1 MFVGESTY
9 PFALIERMSFSATP
23 SSSTSPLLNVQ
34 FQNSPR
40 PLTLLDLLMLC
51 WQRRWLCGG
60 TALAVSLAV
69 VLGTFRIVPLY
80 EAAAR
85 LGVDR
90 GRKAVEFQV
99 DPDSGRVEFGQLN
112 TLREMLLS
120 RPVLEGAMRNGGL
133 AAAPAYVEAE
143 EPLEILAKRVSVA
156 TSRDSYVLTVTLRDE
171 SPDTAT
177 RGLQALVD
185 AFLANQGDRQGD
197 RSRGALTFLQD
208 QVVAERARLDK
219 ARAEEQVYRD
229 KHGILSTDPEENL
242 AAKSLADLQ
251 GQRVHLEGELAR
263 STALLAQ
270 VDSAVAQKD
279 PQALL
284 RIEDI
289 SRHPVV
295 VELQQSLYD
304 LRDRSTQLA
313 QKYKPKHPRM
323 VEIHQQM
330 IDKSNA
336 LTEAIDMAKQ
346 SLQTSH
352 QQTIGQANALTQAAN
367 LAEAKLALYRSDL
380 IRLKAL
386 TDEVTSRD
394 VLLQQLQT
402 RLNQEAVA
410 SHLEAKGVMVID
422 PPLTKRQPVNI
433 RKSLFALAA
442 LVAGAVAGVVA
453 VLGANALD
461 RRIRGALQA
470 QETANLP
477 LLGHLPLELAL
488 RNRRGKLAEPGNHL
502 AEAVRGLRASLTLA
516 RRSEGSQVLVMTSSA
531 SGEGKSTVC
540 ALLAASLVDGG
551 RRVLLIDADMRRP
564 TQHQLHEV
572 TNERGLS
579 FLLVGEAGISPVSI
593 RPGLDLLPCGV
604 LPPNPAELILRPTFA
619 SLLTEMRKLYDV
631 VLIDCPPLG
640 PVTDALLCAEHAD
653 GVLLVVRD
661 RETLR
666 TGLRR
671 AVERMSPVHEK
682 LLGLVL
688 NAELQSVDGYGYG
701 YGYGYAPYTSKSQSA
716 SSTTPTSAS

>member
-1 MFVGESTY
+1 MV
-9 PFALIERMSFSATP
+9 PQ
-23 SSSTSPLLNVQ
+23 SSYVSQHNQPMVLTGQPGGLVA
-34 FQNSPR
+34 R
-40 PLTLLDLLMLC
+40 PLTLLDLATLC
-51 WQRRWLCGG
+51 WQRRWLCGWVG
-60 TALAVSLAV
+60 AAVAVAV
-69 VLGTFRIVPLY
+69 VLGTFRITPLY
-80 EAAAR
+80 EASAR

-133 AAAPAYVEAE
+133 ATAPAYAEAE
-143 EPLEILAKRVSVA
+143 DPLEILTKRVTVA

-185 AFLANQGDRQGD
+185 SFLANQGDRQGD

-219 ARAEEQVYRD
+219 ARAEEQVFRD

-242 AAKSLADLQ
+242 AAKALADLQ
-251 GQRVHLEGELAR
+251 GQRVHLEGDLAR
-263 STALLAQ
+263 SSALLAQ
-270 VDSAVAQKD
+270 VEAAVAKQD

-284 RIEDI
+284 RIEEI

-295 VELQQSLYD
+295 VELQKALYE
-304 LRDRSTQLA
+304 LRDRATQLT
-313 QKYKPKHPRM
+313 QKYKPKHPRI
-323 VEIHQQM
+323 VEIQQQV
-330 IDKSNA
+330 IDKTKA
-336 LTEAIDMAKQ
+336 LAEAVDMAKQ
-346 SLQTSH
+346 SLETSH
-352 QQTIGQANALTQAAN
+352 QQILGQAAALGKAAAE
-367 LAEAKLALYRSDL
+367 AEAKLALYRSDL

-386 TDEVTSRD
+386 TDEVASRD
-394 VLLQQLQT
+394 SLLQQLQT

-422 PPLTKRQPVNI
+422 PPLGKRQPVNI

-442 LVAGAVAGVVA
+442 LVAGVVAGVVA
-453 VLGANALD
+453 VLVANALD
-461 RRIRGALQA
+461 RRIRGANQA
-470 QETANLP
+470 QETAGLP

-488 RNRRGKLAEPGNHL
+488 RNKRGKLTEPGNHL

-516 RRSEGSQVLVMTSSA
+516 RRSEGSQVLVVTSSA

-540 ALLAASLVDGG
+540 ALLASSLVDGG

-564 TQHQLHEV
+564 TQHQLHGAG
-572 TNERGLS
+572 NERGLS
-579 FLLVGEAGISPVSI
+579 FLLVGEAGIEPVAI
-593 RPGLDLLPCGV
+593 RPGFDLLPCGV
-604 LPPNPAELILRPTFA
+604 LPPNPAELILRPTFPA
-619 SLLTEMRKLYDV
+619 LLVEMRIRYDV

-653 GVLLVVRD
+653 GVLMVVRD

-671 AVERMSPVHEK
+671 ALERLSQVHEK
-682 LLGLVL
+682 VLGLVL
-688 NAELQSVDGYGYG
+688 NAELQSNDSYGYGYG
-701 YGYGYAPYTSKSQSA
+701 YGYGYSPYRSTAAPATDSA
-716 SSTTPTSAS
+716 SSSAT